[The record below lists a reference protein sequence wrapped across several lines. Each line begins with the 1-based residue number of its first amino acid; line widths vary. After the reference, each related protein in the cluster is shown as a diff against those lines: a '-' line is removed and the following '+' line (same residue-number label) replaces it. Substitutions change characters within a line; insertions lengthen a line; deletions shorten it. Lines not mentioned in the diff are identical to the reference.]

1 MPAKG
6 APMLDPHGALICTM
20 MMVSAADRDMAETE
34 LAIIGDI
41 VGDLPAFR
49 DFDHQRLPEV
59 LEECSRLLGR
69 ENGLEDALASIK
81 KALPVKLRETAYAIA
96 CDVAAAD
103 GEASQEELRVLE
115 LIRHRLVIDREFAP
129 DIEDQLDPRD
139 IDFVKHIPLALAFG
153 GVLGNHPAVLDP
165 AGELARIQ
173 LGEPPHQ
180 LVDADHAAAPCAV
193 PPCLVP
199 WPMPRRGS
207 VGCCLAH
214 SSRNFANSGSSLAP
228 ITTFSVTY

>member
-1 MPAKG
+1 
-6 APMLDPHGALICTM
+6 M

-41 VGDLPAFR
+41 VGDLPVFR
-49 DFDHQRLPEV
+49 DFDHQQLPRV

-115 LIRHRLVIDREFAP
+115 LIRHRL
-129 DIEDQLDPRD
+129 DIERLIAAGIERGARARFQ
-139 IDFVKHIPLALAFG
+139 PL
-153 GVLGNHPAVLDP
+153 
-165 AGELARIQ
+165 
-173 LGEPPHQ
+173 
-180 LVDADHAAAPCAV
+180 
-193 PPCLVP
+193 
-199 WPMPRRGS
+199 
-207 VGCCLAH
+207 
-214 SSRNFANSGSSLAP
+214 
-228 ITTFSVTY
+228 